1 MSCMSEETVT
11 LRIEGDDDVNDVTLP
26 KEMLDLMREEGE
38 SDAEIVGDLALF
50 SCAQRIH
57 ATVHH
62 AEGGDTEQYQNIEEQ
77 TMALFEERFGASYAE
92 LTGHQH

>member
-1 MSCMSEETVT
+1 MADDTVT
-11 LRIEGDDDVNDVTLP
+11 LQIDGDDDSDEVTLP
-26 KEMLDLMREEGE
+26 SEMLDLMREGDE

-62 AEGGDTEQYQNIEEQ
+62 AEGGDTEQYQDIEEQ
-77 TMALFEERFGASYAE
+77 TMELFEDRFGASYAD

>member
-1 MSCMSEETVT
+1 MSEATVT
-11 LRIEGDDDVNDVTLP
+11 LQIEGEEDVDEVTLP
-26 KEMLDLMREEGE
+26 KEMLELMREAGE

-62 AEGGDTEQYQNIEEQ
+62 ADGGDTERYRSIEQQ
-77 TMALFEERFGASYAE
+77 TMELFEDRFGASYAE
-92 LTGHQH
+92 LTGHSH

>member
-1 MSCMSEETVT
+1 MADDTVT
-11 LRIEGDDDVNDVTLP
+11 LHIEGPNDEDDVTLP
-26 KEMLDLMREEGE
+26 TEMLNLMREADE

-62 AEGGDTEQYQNIEEQ
+62 AEGGDTEEYKEIEEQ
-77 TMALFEERFGASYAE
+77 TMDLFEDRFGASYAE